1 MKTAEQGRGKNLLEK
16 SEMKEPL
23 LTSIVLITRNVKRH
37 PVDKTAFELSIT
49 TLREKNAQFST
60 KKKKNCFCRK
70 AMFYCLTN
78 DVSSTMSDT
87 T

>member
-1 MKTAEQGRGKNLLEK
+1 
-16 SEMKEPL
+16 MKEPL

-60 KKKKNCFCRK
+60 KKKKIVFAEKQCFTVLQM
-70 AMFYCLTN
+70 MFLAQCLTPRRN
-78 DVSSTMSDT
+78 
-87 T
+87 